1 MLLLALLFPIQTHST
16 ANSTKK
22 GLGFGAS
29 NFFCGDVEAFNNL
42 IWYYNWRTEFY
53 PECGPQPK
61 PGNFIPMIWG
71 YWGDIKDIHAEPYDT
86 ILGFNEP
93 NHKDQSNLSPE
104 EAAFAWIELQEK
116 YPEKKLVSPCASA
129 PNTTLWFDEF
139 FDICKELG
147 CRIDYLSTHSYT
159 CNAERDLE
167 FMNELYERFVIPYY
181 QRIYIFE
188 LKKSRGFF
196 MNHFMQPLFLFLDMA
211 LEYGLQNSRDRIQEI
226 LM

>member
-1 MLLLALLFPIQTHST
+1 MHMVKMVSTGEHLIILLALLFPTQTHST

-29 NFFCGDVEAFNNL
+29 NFFCGDVEAFDNL
-42 IWYYNWRTEFY
+42 NWYYNWRTEFY

-116 YPEKKLVSPCASA
+116 YPEKVLVSPCASA

-181 QRIYIFE
+181 QRLYIY
-188 LKKSRGFF
+188 K
-196 MNHFMQPLFLFLDMA
+196 P
-211 LEYGLQNSRDRIQEI
+211 
-226 LM
+226 